1 MKKFVLL
8 VLLLCPVAAYSAETE
23 PPPAETEASPTQTEE
38 PKLYD
43 HYLFLKQMQESMAG
57 RSLEEQA
64 RLQPQIHRAE
74 QKACERVR
82 KERQKRVPKE
92 EYRQQ
97 GGDQFLVFAQ
107 QLEQYCETLH

>member
-8 VLLLCPVAAYSAETE
+8 VFLLCPGVVYSAETE
-23 PPPAETEASPTQTEE
+23 PPPTQTEE

-43 HYLFLKQMQESMAG
+43 HYLSLKRMQESMAG

-64 RLQPQIHRAE
+64 RLQPQIQRAE
-74 QKACERVR
+74 QQACERVR
-82 KERQKRVPKE
+82 RERQERVPKE

-107 QLEQYCETLH
+107 QLEQYCQTIQ